1 MSWIIW
7 LLSAAVLGVVEFF
20 TLAVVFGLLAG
31 AAVFAA
37 IAAGFGAPVLVQV
50 LVFAVAAAAGILLVR
65 PVALRHMAGGPLIR
79 EGSDALVGRS
89 AVALSDVGV
98 ASGLIKLSVEEWSA
112 RPLDETEVIAAGT
125 LVDVLEIDGATAV
138 VYERDKLP

>member
-31 AAVFAA
+31 AAVLAA

-50 LVFAVAAAAGILLVR
+50 LVFAVATVAGMLLVR
-65 PVALRHMAGGPLIR
+65 PVALRHMARTPMTR

-89 AVALSDVGV
+89 ALALSEVGV
-98 ASGLIKLSVEEWSA
+98 SGGLIKLSGEEWSA
-112 RPLDETEVIAAGT
+112 RPLDDTEVIAAGT